1 MKCLKLGWEYRLKN
15 GENVILIGTTH
26 ELSRE
31 TQYTVVK
38 PTVWC
43 TVIRQ
48 YGKVEEVSE
57 WDFDCEV
64 IR

>member
-1 MKCLKLGWEYRLKN
+1 MKCLKLGGEYRLKN
-15 GENVILIGTTH
+15 GENVILIGTTY
-26 ELSRE
+26 ELSRD
-31 TQYTVVK
+31 TQYTVIK

-43 TVIRQ
+43 TVLRQ

-64 IR
+64 VG